1 MEQTAIFYLLAINI
15 IAFAAYG
22 IDKWKAKHGK
32 WRISEMSL
40 ILLAFLGGALGALLG
55 MRMFRHK
62 TQHWK
67 FKILVPLALT
77 LWVVAIGYILW
88 LSISQISIVTL

>member
-1 MEQTAIFYLLAINI
+1 MEQAVAIYLLAINI

-32 WRISEMSL
+32 WRISEMTL
-40 ILLAFLGGALGALLG
+40 ILLAYMGGALGALLG
-55 MRMFRHK
+55 MKVFRHK

-67 FKILVPLALT
+67 FRILVPLALV
-77 LWVVAIGYILW
+77 LWIVAIGYYVWVIFAFY
-88 LSISQISIVTL
+88 VEKT

>member
-1 MEQTAIFYLLAINI
+1 MEQTAIIYLFAINV

-32 WRISEMSL
+32 WRISEMTL
-40 ILLAFLGGALGALLG
+40 ILLAFIGGALGALFG
-55 MRMFRHK
+55 MKVFRHK

-67 FKILVPLALT
+67 FRVLVPLALV
-77 LWVVAIGYILW
+77 LWIAAMLW
-88 LSISQISIVTL
+88 IYNRY